1 MDHHKNSLPIISD
14 IIVIREIFKITRMD
28 YRIMDFIKASND
40 RIIYVLSHIYSI
52 LCWEKKLKTENE
64 TSLAKQKILKN
75 SFAKV
80 KD

>member
-28 YRIMDFIKASND
+28 FRIMDFIKPSND
-40 RIIYVLSHIYSI
+40 RIMYVLSHIYSI
-52 LCWEKKLKTENE
+52 LWWEKKLKTENE
-64 TSLAKQKILKN
+64 TPLAKQKILKN